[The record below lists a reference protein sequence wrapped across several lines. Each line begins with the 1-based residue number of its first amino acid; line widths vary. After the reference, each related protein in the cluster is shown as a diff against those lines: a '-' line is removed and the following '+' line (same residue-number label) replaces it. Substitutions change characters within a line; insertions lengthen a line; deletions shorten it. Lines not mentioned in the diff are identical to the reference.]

1 MRYKVPQWV
10 ITGEYSEFWIREL
23 SYEDLILAVGGFIR
37 RNKGDVVVLNAVIP
51 PKYSSY
57 MFYTQVDAGAAL
69 EIIRVYQPRSYVGHE
84 STAKLLGVEVNRG
97 VYEPKKGDVAVV
109 VRLKDSRRRE
119 EIDVLTE
126 NDLEFGLV
134 WYL

>member
-1 MRYKVPQWV
+1 MRYKVPQWA
-10 ITGEYSEFWIREL
+10 ITGEYSELWVREL
-23 SYEDLILAVGGFIR
+23 GYEDLVLAVGDYVR

-57 MFYTQVDAGAAL
+57 MYYTHIDAGAAL
-69 EIIRVYQPRSYVGHE
+69 EIIRVYKPRSYVGHE
-84 STAKLLGVEVNRG
+84 STAKLLGIEVNRG

-109 VRLKDSRRRE
+109 VRLRDSRRRE